1 MAPPSV
7 ENGSDTSTAKRRRIA
22 LACNACRLRKSRCD
36 GTRPSCSSC
45 VSLTL
50 DCQYEPGESAAN
62 VIIRKQYISDLE
74 SRVYNVEQV
83 VHRLNYFFEGHLSAC
98 ATATGNATVTAA
110 AAQSRLPR
118 IPSPPAPSS
127 SALEETNDGSH
138 PHATGLEE
146 PQDEDATT
154 NGMAMTFV
162 EEHTSAFFGGSS
174 NINFT
179 RLLLKAVN
187 NIRNPARRLG
197 ATVDQQHELSE
208 TNLAKA
214 SRSYT
219 NPVAASPDTGP
230 KAMTTLPPAQE
241 MDRMLDVYFKT
252 AGTVFPFIHEESMRK
267 TYTTC
272 KASNWTRVRRTFLG
286 TLNVIFA
293 TIASAD
299 QDAIPSA
306 RERQERSNI
315 FFKRATALCSELS
328 KQVISIEI
336 VQYLVLVVI
345 HCQGAQRSVQ
355 AWNILGLA
363 VRSAMALGLH
373 SAQAREGLDELQAE
387 YSRRTWVVIY
397 CMDKVLS
404 VAFGRPAI
412 IPDEYMLDQPSS
424 SSEVAMPT
432 PDSAGTGVDIPGD
445 FLAVSFR
452 LHQIMNGSLRQ
463 QYGGNVHTAEPE
475 PDDMMSLQ
483 ASGQLR
489 KELRAWSASLPPYL
503 RLCEPKAK
511 IPSENTSV
519 NRLRVILT
527 LRYHNINMLIH
538 RPLLC
543 STIRHLFLGGNSVSI
558 DNSSYIIQLAM
569 GEAHESLRSAQHTIE
584 LVHTIIKADPSGSNN
599 LGVAYFTL
607 HYVFTASLVVL
618 GRILWAQHGQG
629 AAADETALA
638 MCKSL
643 LGQVETIFQLLD
655 HDNSLVYSCSRYINN
670 MLEVCTAQDAI
681 VAVQNAESGDSSAH
695 QPPSSL
701 AAKQLETMMHLGM
714 GDMEM
719 FQAYSSQI
727 YDPALSEGL
736 DTSSVEAATA
746 RNTDWENSFWAM

>member
-7 ENGSDTSTAKRRRIA
+7 DHSSDTPAAKRRRIA

-50 DCQYEPGESAAN
+50 NCQYEPGDSAAN
-62 VIIRKQYISDLE
+62 VIVRKQYISDLE

-83 VHRLNYFFEGHLSAC
+83 VQRLNYFFEGHLSAC
-98 ATATGNATVTAA
+98 TTTAGNAVAA
-110 AAQSRLPR
+110 ARYRPPLNL
-118 IPSPPAPSS
+118 SPPAPSS
-127 SALEETNDGSH
+127 PALEETDDGSL
-138 PHATGLEE
+138 PRATGLEE

-179 RLLLKAVN
+179 RLLLKAIN
-187 NIRNPARRLG
+187 HIRNPAQRQG
-197 ATVDQQHELSE
+197 ATVDRQHELNE
-208 TNLAKA
+208 TSLAKA
-214 SRSYT
+214 SRPFT

-230 KAMTTLPPAQE
+230 KSMTTLPPAQE

-272 KASNWTRVRRTFLG
+272 KANNWNRVRRTFLG

-299 QDAIPSA
+299 RDAIPSA
-306 RERQERSNI
+306 RERQEKSDV
-315 FFKRATALCSELS
+315 FFKRATDLCGELS

-336 VQYLVLVVI
+336 VQYLVLIVI
-345 HCQGAQRSVQ
+345 HCQGSQRSVQ

-373 SAQAREGLDELQAE
+373 SSQAREGLDELQAE
-387 YSRRTWVVIY
+387 YRRRTWVVIY

-412 IPDEYMLDQPSS
+412 ITDEYMLDQPASL
-424 SSEVAMPT
+424 SELALPT
-432 PDSAGTGVDIPGD
+432 PDSPGTSGDIAGD

-452 LHQIMNGSLRQ
+452 LYQIMNGSLKQ
-463 QYGGNVHTAEPE
+463 QYSGNINKAESE
-475 PDDMMSLQ
+475 TDDMVSLQ

-489 KELRAWSASLPPYL
+489 KQLRAWSAGLPLYM
-503 RLCEPKAK
+503 RLYKSKEKML
-511 IPSENTSV
+511 SDNSQV

-527 LRYHNINMLIH
+527 LRYHNINILVH

-543 STIRHLFLGGNSVSI
+543 STIRRLFDGGDPASV
-558 DNSSYIIQLAM
+558 DNSPYLIQLAM
-569 GEAHESLRSAQHTIE
+569 GEAHECIRSAQETIE
-584 LVHTIIKADPSGSNN
+584 LVHTIITADPSGNNN

-607 HYVFTASLVVL
+607 YYVFTASLVIL

-629 AAADETALA
+629 ATADEAA
-638 MCKSL
+638 MEIYKAL
-643 LGQVETIFQLLD
+643 LGQVETIFQMLD
-655 HDNSLVYSCSRYINN
+655 HENNLVFSCSRYINN
-670 MLEVCTAQDAI
+670 MLEVCTAQERT
-681 VAVQNAESGDSSAH
+681 VPVQNDEAGNSSSH
-695 QPPSSL
+695 QPPSSF
-701 AAKQLETMMHLGM
+701 APKQLETMMHLGM
-714 GDMEM
+714 GDMDM
-719 FQAYSSQI
+719 FQLCSSEI
-727 YDPALSEGL
+727 YDSALFQGL
-736 DTSSVEAATA
+736 DGSSAEAATA
-746 RNTDWENSFWAM
+746 GNTEWENSFWAM

>member
-7 ENGSDTSTAKRRRIA
+7 DNGSDTPAAKRRRIA

-45 VSLTL
+45 ASLAL
-50 DCQYEPGESAAN
+50 DCQYEPGDTAAN
-62 VIIRKQYISDLE
+62 VIVRKQYISDLE

-83 VHRLNYFFEGHLSAC
+83 VQRLNYFFEGHLSAC
-98 ATATGNATVTAA
+98 TTATTTTIGNAA
-110 AAQSRLPR
+110 AAARYRPPLNA
-118 IPSPPAPSS
+118 SPPAPSS
-127 SALEETNDGSH
+127 PAVEENNDGSL
-138 PHATGLEE
+138 PRATGLEE

-187 NIRNPARRLG
+187 HIRNPARRQG
-197 ATVDQQHELSE
+197 ATVDRQHELNE

-214 SRSYT
+214 SRSFT
-219 NPVAASPDTGP
+219 NPVAASPDTSP
-230 KAMTTLPPAQE
+230 KAMTTLPPAEE
-241 MDRMLDVYFKT
+241 MDQMLDVYFKT

-272 KASNWTRVRRTFLG
+272 KAGNWTRVRRTFLG

-299 QDAIPSA
+299 RDAIPSA
-306 RERQERSNI
+306 RERQEKSNV
-315 FFKRATALCSELS
+315 FFKRATALCGELS

-373 SAQAREGLDELQAE
+373 SPQAREGLDELQAE
-387 YSRRTWVVIY
+387 YRRRTWVVIY

-412 IPDEYMLDQPSS
+412 IPDEYMLDQPASP
-424 SSEVAMPT
+424 SELALPT
-432 PDSAGTGVDIPGD
+432 PDNAGTGVDIPGD
-445 FLAVSFR
+445 FLAISFR
-452 LHQIMNGSLRQ
+452 LYQIMNGSLKQ
-463 QYGGNVHTAEPE
+463 QYSGNIHNAELE

-489 KELRAWSASLPPYL
+489 KQLRAWSAGLPPYI
-503 RLCEPKAK
+503 RLCESKER
-511 IPSENTSV
+511 ILSENSQV

-527 LRYHNINMLIH
+527 LRYHNINILIH

-543 STIRHLFLGGNSVSI
+543 NTIRHLFGGGDLASI
-558 DNSSYIIQLAM
+558 SNSSYLIQLAM
-569 GEAHESLRSAQHTIE
+569 GEAHECIRSAQLSIE
-584 LVHTIIKADPSGSNN
+584 LVHTIITADPSGNNN

-607 HYVFTASLVVL
+607 YYGQFQIMFRESL
-618 GRILWAQHGQG
+618 
-629 AAADETALA
+629 T
-638 MCKSL
+638 
-643 LGQVETIFQLLD
+643 
-655 HDNSLVYSCSRYINN
+655 N
-670 MLEVCTAQDAI
+670 
-681 VAVQNAESGDSSAH
+681 
-695 QPPSSL
+695 
-701 AAKQLETMMHLGM
+701 
-714 GDMEM
+714 
-719 FQAYSSQI
+719 
-727 YDPALSEGL
+727 
-736 DTSSVEAATA
+736 
-746 RNTDWENSFWAM
+746 